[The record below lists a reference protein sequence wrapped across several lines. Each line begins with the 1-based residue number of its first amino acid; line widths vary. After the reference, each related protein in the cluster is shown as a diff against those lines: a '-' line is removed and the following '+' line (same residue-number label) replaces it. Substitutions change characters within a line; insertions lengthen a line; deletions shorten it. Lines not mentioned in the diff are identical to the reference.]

1 MLEFKILASAL
12 FDTGFLAS
20 EVAEVENAGATHNTA
35 FVDLDVSNHRRGE
48 GEDSLHANA
57 AGDLSHGESLG
68 GAGAV
73 DLQDHALELLDTLLG
88 AFHDSIGN
96 GDGVTGFE
104 FGEFLFRN
112 EIVLYVL
119 NQFLFHLFISLYY
132 FSLLFQGCKNTFFS
146 LWITQPN
153 PYFFLNEQIKKQ
165 AICIYFI
172 IKLLCIFFNIG
183 FMKKFPTS

>member
-1 MLEFKILASAL
+1 MKMLEFKILTSAL
-12 FDTGFLAS
+12 FDTGFLAG

-35 FVDLDVSNHRRGE
+35 LVDLDVSNHRGGE

-119 NQFLFHLFISLYY
+119 NQFLFHLFIFFIFYRFY
-132 FSLLFQGCKNTFFS
+132 FKAAKIHFF
-146 LWITQPN
+146 
-153 PYFFLNEQIKKQ
+153 
-165 AICIYFI
+165 C
-172 IKLLCIFFNIG
+172 
-183 FMKKFPTS
+183 

>member
-12 FDTGFLAS
+12 FDTGFLAG

-35 FVDLDVSNHRRGE
+35 FVDLDVSNHRGGE

-68 GAGAV
+68 GTGAV
-73 DLQDHALELLDTLLG
+73 DLQNHALELLDTLFG

-119 NQFLFHLFISLYY
+119 NQFLFHLFIFFIFYRFY
-132 FSLLFQGCKNTFFS
+132 FKAAKIHFF
-146 LWITQPN
+146 
-153 PYFFLNEQIKKQ
+153 
-165 AICIYFI
+165 C
-172 IKLLCIFFNIG
+172 
-183 FMKKFPTS
+183 